1 MDDRS
6 KADERPATDDE
17 PAAGPLSRRRL
28 LERSLVAGAA
38 LSLPAIAA
46 ACGDSDDGGS
56 SSAASTPP
64 ASSAAPE
71 TTAAAASS
79 EAPATSA
86 AGSTSVSEPAPTES
100 TAAAET
106 TAAGEAP
113 KTGGTLRLAV
123 SGGGVTE
130 SLDPHAIVNAPDQAR
145 ALNIFDRL
153 SQTTADLQIE
163 NTLAESIEG
172 NADATVWQ
180 VKLKDGI
187 TFSDGKPLT
196 ADDVLWSYKRIG
208 LDEKQP
214 YYSNLDMFDLKAAK
228 KVDDLTIEFPLVR
241 PYGDMPRLMASRY
254 LSIVQDGTADFKDP
268 AKVIGTGPFTV
279 ARVHAGRAHDAR
291 AQRELL
297 ARRHALR
304 RRGRPH
310 LHRPR
315 GAAQRAAL
323 RAGRRH
329 REARRRAAPPA
340 GVAGQDPGRR
350 DPGRQRPQLHDAP
363 RHEAVRRPEG
373 ARGVPPLDRPPE
385 DGRHDLPRRRRG
397 RQRPARHGLPVV
409 QQGPAAAR
417 VRPRAAK
424 SLLAEAGHADGLEVE
439 LITGLFVPDAT
450 AFAEQAKASGIN
462 IKLKRVTPDEV
473 YNTDL
478 YYLKAPFG
486 ETSWGAD
493 SFEFIAPQG
502 LFANAPYNETAWK
515 RPDWDQRFKD
525 AAGTLDE
532 AARNEIYYALQE
544 ELWNE
549 GGYIIY
555 GYGDTP
561 YGAANNLMGLIPRP
575 GFQYGEYHFELLWL
589 A

>member
-6 KADERPATDDE
+6 KAGQRPATDDE
-17 PAAGPLSRRRL
+17 LRPGPLSRRRL

-46 ACGDSDDGGS
+46 ACGDSDDDGS

-71 TTAAAASS
+71 TTAAAESS

-254 LSIVQDGTADFKDP
+254 LSIVQDGTADFEDP

-279 ARVHAGRAHDAR
+279 AEFTPAERTT
-291 AQRELL
+291 L
-297 ARRHALR
+297 ARNDSYWRDGMPYVDEVDLISIDPEAQLNALLSGQVDAIER
-304 RRGRPH
+304 
-310 LHRPR
+310 LD
-315 GAAQRAAL
+315 AAQRRQQESQGKIQVVVIPGASVPNFTMRL
-323 RAGRRH
+323 DTKPFDDPKV
-329 REARRRAAPPA
+329 REAFRLSIDRQKMVDTIFLGD
-340 GVAGQDPGRR
+340 GVVGND
-350 DPGRQRPQLHDAP
+350 LHGLAYP
-363 RHEAVRRPEG
+363 SYNK
-373 ARGVPPLDRPPE
+373 
-385 DGRHDLPRRRRG
+385 DLP
-397 RQRPARHGLPVV
+397 QRAYDPER
-409 QQGPAAAR
+409 
-417 VRPRAAK
+417 AK

-450 AFAEQAKASGIN
+450 AFAEQAKESGIN

>member
-6 KADERPATDDE
+6 NADERPTTDDDR
-17 PAAGPLSRRRL
+17 PRGPLSRRRL

-46 ACGDSDDGGS
+46 ACGDSDDSGS

-106 TAAGEAP
+106 TAAAADV
-113 KTGGTLRLAV
+113 KTGGNLRLAV

-130 SLDPHAIVNAPDQAR
+130 SMDPHAIVNAPDQAR

-180 VKLKDGI
+180 VKLQDGI

-196 ADDVLWSYKRIG
+196 ADDVLWSFKRIG

-254 LSIVQDGTADFKDP
+254 LSIVQDGANDFKDP
-268 AKVIGTGPFTV
+268 AKVIGTGPFKVSAFTP
-279 ARVHAGRAHDAR
+279 AERTT
-291 AQRELL
+291 L
-297 ARRHALR
+297 ARNENYWRDGQPYVDQVDLISIDPEAQHNALLSGQVDAIER
-304 RRGRPH
+304 
-310 LHRPR
+310 LD
-315 GAAQRAAL
+315 AAQVKPQQDSGKVQVIVVPGANVPNFTMRL
-323 RAGRRH
+323 DTPPFDDPKV
-329 REARRRAAPPA
+329 REAFRLSIDRQKELDTIFLGN
-340 GVAGQDPGRR
+340 GVIGND
-350 DPGRQRPQLHDAP
+350 LHGIAYP
-363 RHEAVRRPEG
+363 SYNK
-373 ARGVPPLDRPPE
+373 
-385 DGRHDLPRRRRG
+385 DLPQ
-397 RQRPARHGLPVV
+397 RQYDPEK
-409 QQGPAAAR
+409 
-417 VRPRAAK
+417 AK
-424 SLLAEAGHADGLEVE
+424 SLLAEAGHGDGLDVE

-450 AFAEQAKASGIN
+450 IFAEQAKASGIN

-502 LFANAPYNETAWK
+502 LFSNAPYNETAWK
-515 RPDWDQRFKD
+515 RPDWDKRFKD

-532 AARNEIYYALQE
+532 AGRNEIYWALQE
-544 ELWNE
+544 ELYNE

-555 GYGDTP
+555 NFGDTP
-561 YGAANNLMGLIPRP
+561 YAAQTNVMGLIPRP
-575 GFQYGEYHFELLWL
+575 GFVYGEYHFELLWL

>member
-6 KADERPATDDE
+6 RADEQPTTDDDR
-17 PAAGPLSRRRL
+17 PRGPLSRRRL

-46 ACGDSDDGGS
+46 ACGDSDDSGS

-106 TAAGEAP
+106 TAAAADV

-153 SQTTADLQIE
+153 SQTTADLKIE
-163 NTLAESIEG
+163 NTLADSIEG

-254 LSIVQDGTADFKDP
+254 LSIVQDGATDFKDP

-279 ARVHAGRAHDAR
+279 GAFTPA
-291 AQRELL
+291 E
-297 ARRHALR
+297 R
-304 RRGRPH
+304 RRSCATRATGATACRTST
-310 LHRPR
+310 RSTSSRSTPR
-315 GAAQRAAL
+315 RSSTRCSPARSTRSRSSRSRSAASRS
-323 RAGRRH
+323 
-329 REARRRAAPPA
+329 RRA
-340 GVAGQDPGRR
+340 RSR
-350 DPGRQRPQLHDAP
+350 
-363 RHEAVRRPEG
+363 
-373 ARGVPPLDRPPE
+373 
-385 DGRHDLPRRRRG
+385 
-397 RQRPARHGLPVV
+397 
-409 QQGPAAAR
+409 
-417 VRPRAAK
+417 
-424 SLLAEAGHADGLEVE
+424 S
-439 LITGLFVPDAT
+439 
-450 AFAEQAKASGIN
+450 S
-462 IKLKRVTPDEV
+462 
-473 YNTDL
+473 
-478 YYLKAPFG
+478 
-486 ETSWGAD
+486 
-493 SFEFIAPQG
+493 
-502 LFANAPYNETAWK
+502 
-515 RPDWDQRFKD
+515 
-525 AAGTLDE
+525 
-532 AARNEIYYALQE
+532 
-544 ELWNE
+544 
-549 GGYIIY
+549 
-555 GYGDTP
+555 
-561 YGAANNLMGLIPRP
+561 
-575 GFQYGEYHFELLWL
+575 
-589 A
+589 